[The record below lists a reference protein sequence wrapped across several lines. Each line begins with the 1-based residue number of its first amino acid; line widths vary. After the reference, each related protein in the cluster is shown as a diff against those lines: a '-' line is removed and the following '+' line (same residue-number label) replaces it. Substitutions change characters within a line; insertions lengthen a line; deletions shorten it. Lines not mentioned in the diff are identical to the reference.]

1 MWRGAEMS
9 ENERILQVKSK
20 LEVLGREP
28 KTWPQSAG
36 NVQLSKNV

>member
-1 MWRGAEMS
+1 MWREAEMS

-28 KTWPQSAG
+28 KTVTATVSWKCSA
-36 NVQLSKNV
+36 Q